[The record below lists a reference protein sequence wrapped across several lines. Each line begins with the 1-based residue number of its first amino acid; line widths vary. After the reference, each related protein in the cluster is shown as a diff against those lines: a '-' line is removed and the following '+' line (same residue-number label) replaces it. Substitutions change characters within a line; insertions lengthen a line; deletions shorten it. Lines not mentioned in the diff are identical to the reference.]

1 MGAQEFSEIVD
12 INICGGVKFRT
23 VSGGKLSS
31 TKKTFAGAISV
42 KVEDIKGMCVC
53 KIR

>member
-1 MGAQEFSEIVD
+1 MSTLEFGRIVD
-12 INICGGVKFRT
+12 INIYDGAKFRT

-31 TKKTFAGAISV
+31 TKKSFTGVIFV
-42 KVEDIKGMCVC
+42 KVEDTKGMCVC